1 MNMTKEQVYEIQNKL
16 IDESMNEVWITN
28 KDTDN
33 TKTLAYICGIRET
46 IEEII
51 RFSGPWWA
59 SSVTFIRSFV
69 MRDMILPVSSPS

>member
-28 KDTDN
+28 KDIDN

-51 RFSGPWWA
+51 RLIDKSCNKEC
-59 SSVTFIRSFV
+59 IE
-69 MRDMILPVSSPS
+69 